1 MSGFGLIR
9 DLRILI
15 KRYIVRFLL
24 QYKLYGFSKI
34 KILKII
40 VSINYSLYSS

>member
-15 KRYIVRFLL
+15 KRYMVRFLV

-34 KILKII
+34 KILKL
-40 VSINYSLYSS
+40 LYLS